1 MIKRGLSRL
10 GTFFL
15 YLLSLLPFR
24 CLYLLADFLFLV
36 LYHITKYRRKVV
48 QDNLLSSFPEKLQM
62 EREAIEKKYYKFLA
76 DLIVETVKAISI
88 SQKEV
93 IKRMASPNPEIID
106 EYLSKGRNVVIVTGH
121 YCNWE
126 LAALRVSM
134 ETVNKRFIVYKPQS
148 NLVFNNFFN
157 NTRGRFGATLIAMK
171 ETFRKLIQHRN
182 EPTVSILLSDQTPAK
197 SEAVYF
203 TPFLN
208 RPAAVFLGI
217 EKLSKAMD
225 AVVVF
230 CKIEPLKRGY
240 YKGTLIP
247 LVEEP
252 KATEPYEITTL
263 HVNYLEKMIR
273 ERPEYWLWSHR
284 RWKIKPEDV
293 QQ

>member
-15 YLLSLLPFR
+15 YLLSLLPFW
-24 CLYLLADFLFLV
+24 CLYLLADFLFLM
-36 LYHITKYRRKVV
+36 LYHIARYRRKVV
-48 QDNLLSSFPEKLQM
+48 QENLRNSFPEKPAA
-62 EREAIEKKYYKFLA
+62 ERSAIEKKYYKFLA
-76 DLIVETVKAISI
+76 DLMVETVKAISI
-88 SQKEV
+88 SKKEV
-93 IKRMASPNPEIID
+93 IKRMTSPNPEILD
-106 EYLSKGRNVVIVTGH
+106 AYLNKGKNIVIVTGH

-134 ETVNKRFIVYKPQS
+134 ETDRKRFIVYKPQS
-148 NLVFNNFFN
+148 NQVFNDFFN
-157 NTRGRFGATLIAMK
+157 STRGRFGATLIAMK

-208 RPAAVFLGI
+208 QPAAVFLGI

-225 AVVVF
+225 AVVIF
-230 CKIEPLKRGY
+230 CKIERLKRGY

-247 LVEEP
+247 LTEEP

-263 HVNYLEKMIR
+263 HVNYLEQIIR